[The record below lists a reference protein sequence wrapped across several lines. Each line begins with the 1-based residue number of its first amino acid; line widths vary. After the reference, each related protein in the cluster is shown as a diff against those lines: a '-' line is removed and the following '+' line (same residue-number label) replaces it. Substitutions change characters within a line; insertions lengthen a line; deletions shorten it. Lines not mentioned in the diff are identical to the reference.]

1 MVEILTDIC
10 TPFRLVGRSHV
21 LFVLTPQP
29 PIEFWLKQLDAWVHG
44 SQGFFD
50 GKPLLLDL
58 SKLNPSKPELVSLI
72 ADLKTRNIP
81 IIAVEG
87 IDPDLLDCDLP
98 PLISTSRSCDVIDEA
113 DPKIPDAREDDKED
127 APEPATLLLDRP
139 VRSGQSIVFTKGDVT
154 VMGSIASGAEVI
166 AGGSIHVYGA
176 LLGRAMAGVMGNA
189 KARIFCN
196 RFDPELVAISGLYAT
211 VNETTS
217 HLCGR
222 PVQAWLD
229 KKVLQMKELS

>member
-1 MVEILTDIC
+1 MVVILTDIC
-10 TPFRLVGRSHV
+10 TPFRLVGRSYV
-21 LFVLTPQP
+21 LFVLIPQP
-29 PIEFWLKQLDAWVHG
+29 PIARWLAELDASVQG

-58 SKLNPSKPELVSLI
+58 SKLSPAKPELVTLI
-72 ADLKTRNIP
+72 AGLKARNIP
-81 IIAVEG
+81 VIAVEG
-87 IDPDLLDCDLP
+87 VDPSLLDSDLP
-98 PLISTSRSCDVIDEA
+98 PLISAGRSGDLIEGA
-113 DPKIPDAREDDKED
+113 GLKTAKPPEDAKED
-127 APEPATLLLDRP
+127 PPEPATLLLDRP
-139 VRSGQSIVFTKGDVT
+139 VRSGQSIIFTKGDVT

-166 AGGSIHVYGA
+166 AGGSIHIYGA

-196 RFDPELVAISGLYAT
+196 RFDPELVAINGLYAT
-211 VNETTS
+211 VNDSTS

-229 KKVLQMKELS
+229 EKVMQMKELS

>member
-1 MVEILTDIC
+1 LTDIC

-21 LFVLTPQP
+21 LFVLSPQP
-29 PIEFWLKQLDAWVHG
+29 PLAGWLKELDAWVRG

-58 SKLNPSKPELVSLI
+58 SHLSPSKLELVQLI
-72 ADLKTRNIP
+72 AGLKARNIP

-87 IDPDLLDCDLP
+87 VDPSLLDSDLP
-98 PLISTSRSCDVIDEA
+98 PLISTGGAGDVIGGT
-113 DPKIPDAREDDKED
+113 DPEPANGAAEDKED
-127 APEPATLLLDRP
+127 TPEPATLLLDKP

-154 VMGSIASGAEVI
+154 VMGSISSGAEVI
-166 AGGSIHVYGA
+166 AGGSIHIYGA

-196 RFDPELVAISGLYAT
+196 KFDPELVAINGLYAT
-211 VNETTS
+211 VNDTTS

-229 KKVLQMKELS
+229 KKVLQMEELS

>member
-1 MVEILTDIC
+1 M
-10 TPFRLVGRSHV
+10 
-21 LFVLTPQP
+21 PQP
-29 PIEFWLKQLDAWVHG
+29 PIASWLAELDASVQG

-58 SKLNPSKPELVSLI
+58 SKLSPAKPELT
-72 ADLKTRNIP
+72 AK
-81 IIAVEG
+81 
-87 IDPDLLDCDLP
+87 P
-98 PLISTSRSCDVIDEA
+98 PE
-113 DPKIPDAREDDKED
+113 DAKED
-127 APEPATLLLDRP
+127 PPEPATLLLDRP
-139 VRSGQSIVFTKGDVT
+139 VRSGQSIIFTKGDVT

-166 AGGSIHVYGA
+166 AGGSIHIYGA

-196 RFDPELVAISGLYAT
+196 RFDPELVAINGLYAT
-211 VNETTS
+211 VNVSTS

-229 KKVLQMKELS
+229 EKVMQMKELS

>member
-1 MVEILTDIC
+1 
-10 TPFRLVGRSHV
+10 V
-21 LFVLTPQP
+21 LFRSGEMVKAAAGIASPACLSASTLPRRAGSISRSCVKRAFEPGRGVL
-29 PIEFWLKQLDAWVHG
+29 F
-44 SQGFFD
+44 S
-50 GKPLLLDL
+50 PLSCCTLV
-58 SKLNPSKPELVSLI
+58 KLPSKSELVSLI
-72 ADLKTRNIP
+72 ADLKARNIP

-87 IDPDLLDCDLP
+87 VDPGLLDCDLP
-98 PLISTSRSCDVIDEA
+98 PLISKSRSCDVVDEA
-113 DPKIPDAREDDKED
+113 DPKTPDASEDDKD
-127 APEPATLLLDRP
+127 DTPEPATLLLDRP